1 MEVYFRRRRG
11 GQAGTTLAL
20 TGGMSSIRV
29 FTIAQ
34 LPPGKGRV
42 VEVDGRQVTVYNC
55 DGRFYATCT
64 RPSRRTSPLH
74 ADSSYCGS
82 RGLSFDVWAEDSPAS
97 LDDESRC
104 QISIDGDDVVLV
116 VP

>member
-1 MEVYFRRRRG
+1 
-11 GQAGTTLAL
+11 
-20 TGGMSSIRV
+20 MSSIRV
-29 FTIAQ
+29 STIAQ

-42 VEVDGRQVTVYNC
+42 VEVDGRHVTVYNR

-64 RPSRRTSPLH
+64 RSPRRTSPMH

-82 RGLSFDVWAEDSPAS
+82 RGLSFDVWAEDSPAR

>member
-1 MEVYFRRRRG
+1 
-11 GQAGTTLAL
+11 
-20 TGGMSSIRV
+20 MSSIRV
-29 FTIAQ
+29 STIGQ

-42 VEVDGRQVTVYNC
+42 VEVDGRHVTIYNR

-64 RPSRRTSPLH
+64 RSPRRTAPSH
-74 ADSSYCGS
+74 ADTSFSSS
-82 RGLSFDVWAEDSPAS
+82 RGFDVWAEDSPAR

-104 QISIDGDDVVLV
+104 QISIDGDDVVLL